1 MQNRRLFQPVDAAL
15 LIAVLIWGT
24 NISVT
29 KTALA
34 EISPLAF
41 NSIRFVIAPTLL
53 LALARLI
60 DGDIAVPR
68 RVWPMMALTG
78 VLGHFAHQMFFVLG
92 MARTT
97 ATNTALLLAVT
108 PIFVGLIGVA
118 TGSERL
124 RRSNWLGIL
133 LSFAGIFLVIG
144 TQGSGL
150 QVGQQTLMG
159 DLLVLGCVV
168 LWALYIVLS
177 KDLVQ
182 RTSALKAAAWT
193 MACGAPL
200 IVLAGLNEFRA
211 QDWHAVSMGSWLG
224 LGYSTVFSLAA
235 SYAIWNTGVRKVGS
249 ARVAVYS
256 YLTPLVTVVFS
267 ALFLGEVM
275 RPLQAVGG
283 LAVLIGVA
291 MGRQDG
297 SG

>member
-1 MQNRRLFQPVDAAL
+1 MQNRRFFQPVDAAL

-41 NSIRFVIAPTLL
+41 NTIRFTIAPTLL
-53 LALARLI
+53 LIFARLI

-68 RVWPMMALTG
+68 SVWPMMAVTG

-97 ATNTALLLAVT
+97 ATNTALLLAMT
-108 PIFVGLIGVA
+108 PIFVGLMGVA
-118 TGSERL
+118 SGSERL
-124 RRSNWLGIL
+124 QRSNWLGIV

-144 TQGSGL
+144 TQGPGL
-150 QVGQQTLMG
+150 QVGQQTLSG

-182 RTSALKAAAWT
+182 RTSPLKAAAWT

-200 IVLAGLNEFRA
+200 IVLAGIPQFRA
-211 QDWHAVSMGSWLG
+211 QHWHAVSMGSWLG
-224 LGYSTVFSLAA
+224 LGYSTVFSLAI

-256 YLTPLVTVVFS
+256 YLTPLVTVIFS
-267 ALFLGEVM
+267 TLFLGEVM

-291 MGRQDG
+291 MGRRDG

>member
-97 ATNTALLLAVT
+97 ATNTALLLAMT

>member
-1 MQNRRLFQPVDAAL
+1 MKIRRLFQPVDAAL
-15 LIAVLIWGT
+15 LFAVLIWGT

-41 NSIRFVIAPTLL
+41 NAVRFAIAPALL
-53 LALARLI
+53 LVLTRLI

-68 RVWPMMALTG
+68 QVWPLLALTG
-78 VLGHFAHQMFFVLG
+78 VLGHFGHQMFFVLG
-92 MARTT
+92 IARTT
-97 ATNTALLLAVT
+97 ATNTALLLAIT

-118 TGSERL
+118 SGSERL

-144 TQGSGL
+144 MQAPGL
-150 QVGQQTLMG
+150 QVGQQTLLG
-159 DLLVLGCVV
+159 DLLGLGCAL
-168 LWALYIVLS
+168 LWALYIILS

-182 RTSALKAAAWT
+182 RTSALKATAWT
-193 MACGAPL
+193 MTCAAPL
-200 IVLAGLNEFRA
+200 VILAGVPELRA

-224 LGYSTVFSLAA
+224 LCFSTVVSLAL
-235 SYAIWNTGVRKVGS
+235 SYALWNTGVGKVGS

-256 YLTPLVTVVFS
+256 YLTPLVTVGFS
-267 ALFLGEVM
+267 ALFYGEVM
-275 RPLQAVGG
+275 RPLQALGA